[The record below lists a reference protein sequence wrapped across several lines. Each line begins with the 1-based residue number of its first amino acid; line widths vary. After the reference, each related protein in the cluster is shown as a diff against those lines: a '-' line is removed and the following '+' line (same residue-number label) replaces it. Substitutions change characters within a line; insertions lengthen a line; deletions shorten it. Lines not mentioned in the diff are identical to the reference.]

1 MTSGSPKYPAKHCH
15 VYEYSTIEAT
25 PQKLNYAPL
34 YPKAHVKHNHHH
46 EEPVMEAPRR
56 VRVIEYEFA
65 PRHVKA
71 DDHHVSEENVD
82 KEAEEFIKGEHKRFE
97 LSKLISMA
105 AG

>member
-1 MTSGSPKYPAKHCH
+1 
-15 VYEYSTIEAT
+15 
-25 PQKLNYAPL
+25 
-34 YPKAHVKHNHHH
+34 
-46 EEPVMEAPRR
+46 MEAPRR

-97 LSKLISMA
+97 LSKLMSMA